1 MKKIF
6 LFACFALLAFGDMF
20 QSVQNSEATLL
31 QSGNSKEYCPNCA
44 MHLPKYYKT
53 NHAVKLKDGSVRQF
67 CSLHCL
73 VDEQEMGFLRDKKD
87 KIIQILVADVKS
99 LKFIDAKKAF
109 YIVGSKVPGTMTG
122 NSQYAFLDK
131 NDALAFQKENGGKL
145 VGFDEAYKIS
155 LKDFTNDLKMI
166 KDKKDGSVYNAGK
179 TIMQKFCDESKI
191 ASIHAHNIGE
201 TKAAIKNSDA
211 CKELSDSQLQALS
224 IYYWDLKLGNFEK
237 SYGSLLK

>member
-87 KIIQILVADVKS
+87 KIAQILVADVKS

-131 NDALAFQKENGGKL
+131 NDALFFQKENGGKL
-145 VGFDEAYKIS
+145 VSFDEAYKIS

-191 ASIHAHNIGE
+191 TSIHAHNMGE
-201 TKAAIKNSDA
+201 TKAAIKNSGA

-237 SYGSLLK
+237 NYGSLLK